1 MKRLLMAATAGILL
15 AVAGCAQ
22 PPGSGHGMMD
32 GEDAYEARAMGPEM
46 MRGDGPQPAHGRRG
60 RAMQPDMM
68 GGGHGRGG
76 AMMGG
81 FVIPDLSDAQRT
93 QMAQIQQEFGRK
105 HWALM
110 GQMHE
115 QGGPPDD
122 GLQRG
127 QFDEQAA
134 RRHHEAMLGIQKQMF
149 ENSLEARKRIDGL
162 LTPQQREQLRSRA
175 AGR

>member
-1 MKRLLMAATAGILL
+1 
-15 AVAGCAQ
+15 
-22 PPGSGHGMMD
+22 
-32 GEDAYEARAMGPEM
+32 MGPGV
-46 MRGDGPQPAHGRRG
+46 MRSDCPRPGHARRG

-68 GGGHGRGG
+68 GGLL
-76 AMMGG
+76 
-81 FVIPDLSDAQRT
+81 IPDLSDEQRT

-110 GQMHE
+110 GQLHE
-115 QGGPPDD
+115 QGGPTDD

-134 RRHHEAMLGIQKQMF
+134 RRHHDAMLGIQKQMF

>member
-1 MKRLLMAATAGILL
+1 MKSLLMAAAAGILL

-22 PPGSGHGMMD
+22 PPGMRHGMMD
-32 GEDAYEARAMGPEM
+32 GGDAYEECGMGPGM
-46 MRGDGPQPAHGRRG
+46 MRSDCPRPGHARRG

-81 FVIPDLSDAQRT
+81 LLIPDLTDEQRT
-93 QMAQIQQEFGRK
+93 QMAQIQQEYGRK

-134 RRHHEAMLGIQKQMF
+134 RRHHDAMLGIQKQMF
-149 ENSLEARKRIDGL
+149 ENSLEARKRIDSL